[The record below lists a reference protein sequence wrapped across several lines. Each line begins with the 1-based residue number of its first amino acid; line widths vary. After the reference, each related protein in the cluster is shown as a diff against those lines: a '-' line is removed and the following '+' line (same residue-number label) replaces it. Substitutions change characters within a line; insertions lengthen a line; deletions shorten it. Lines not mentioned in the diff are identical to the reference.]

1 MKFALPALVLGAL
14 TLTAC
19 DSTVPSV
26 EGELA
31 SAPAALTAASAT
43 IGAPSVDGQTADP
56 VSRLVLTTKGALSAS
71 ARQNIEALGGTVVFS
86 HKIGFTIVDGLDAAA
101 SEDLLAVSG
110 VEAVETDVTIQRD
123 PVVDELEAVEAGGQ
137 SPAGAFFYGL
147 GYQWH
152 MDAIGAPTAWAAG
165 RTGSS
170 NVTVAIIDSG
180 LDDTHADLVGRVDA
194 SRSRS
199 FLPAGEFDY
208 LIGDVLF
215 PSYPDYADFNS
226 HGTHVGATVA
236 SNGIVGAGVTEDV
249 TLLGIKVCRYNNSC
263 SGSAIIA
270 GLLYAADNGAD
281 VANMSLGGTFDKS
294 DVASGGFPGY
304 VGFLNRTFNY
314 ASRQGMTIVVSAG
327 NSAAD
332 LDHDGDSYKTY
343 CSTPATLCV
352 SATGPQASDD
362 IRVGPFY
369 DVTAPARYTN
379 YGRSAIN
386 VAAPGGD
393 SKGFVWAA
401 CSSSRVTIT
410 PTPTGNRISRS
421 SCTTSK
427 TFITAKAGTSMASP
441 HVSGLAALLVENYGR
456 NPSQIQNRIQ
466 QTAEDLGQRGTDPFY
481 GKGYI
486 NVPAALGLDV

>member
-1 MKFALPALVLGAL
+1 M
-14 TLTAC
+14 
-19 DSTVPSV
+19 
-26 EGELA
+26 
-31 SAPAALTAASAT
+31 SA
-43 IGAPSVDGQTADP
+43 
-56 VSRLVLTTKGALSAS
+56 
-71 ARQNIEALGGTVVFS
+71 
-86 HKIGFTIVDGLDAAA
+86 
-101 SEDLLAVSG
+101 
-110 VEAVETDVTIQRD
+110 
-123 PVVDELEAVEAGGQ
+123 ELEAVEAGVE
-137 SPAGAFFYGL
+137 SPADAFFYGL
-147 GYQWH
+147 GYQWN

-165 RTGSS
+165 RTGSPD
-170 NVTVAIIDSG
+170 VTVAIIDSG

-199 FLPAGEFDY
+199 FLPEGELDY
-208 LIGDVLF
+208 VIGDVLF

-236 SNGIVGAGVTEDV
+236 SNGVVAAGVTEDV
-249 TLLGIKVCRYNNSC
+249 TLMAIKVCRYNNSC

-304 VGFLNRTFNY
+304 VGFLNKTFNY
-314 ASRQGMTIVVSAG
+314 ASRQGMVIVVSAG
-327 NSAAD
+327 NSGLD

-343 CSTPATLCV
+343 CTTPATFCV
-352 SATGPQASDD
+352 SATGPQATDD

-369 DVTAPARYTN
+369 DVKAPASYTN

-393 SKGFVWAA
+393 SNGYVWAA
-401 CSSSRVTIT
+401 CSSSRVLVVDGFI
-410 PTPTGNRISRS
+410 RRS
-421 SCTTSK
+421 NCTQSK
-427 TFITAKAGTSMASP
+427 TYITAKAGTSMASP
-441 HVSGLAALLVENYGR
+441 HVSGLAALLVEDYGR
-456 NPSQIQNRIQ
+456 NPSRVQNRMQ